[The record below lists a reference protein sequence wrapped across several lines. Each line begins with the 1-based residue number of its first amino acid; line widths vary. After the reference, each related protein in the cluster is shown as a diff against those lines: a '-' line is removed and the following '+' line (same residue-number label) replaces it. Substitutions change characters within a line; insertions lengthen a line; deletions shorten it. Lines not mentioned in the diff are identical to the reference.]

1 MLKDIK
7 LINFFTINPKDK
19 MNLTK
24 SARTQI
30 SMIPYLQPKTK
41 MPVTLKK
48 LKYKIK
54 KHKILH

>member
-1 MLKDIK
+1 MNL
-7 LINFFTINPKDK
+7 KDK
-19 MNLTK
+19 MDLIK
-24 SARTQI
+24 KERTQI

-41 MPVTLKK
+41 MLVTLKK